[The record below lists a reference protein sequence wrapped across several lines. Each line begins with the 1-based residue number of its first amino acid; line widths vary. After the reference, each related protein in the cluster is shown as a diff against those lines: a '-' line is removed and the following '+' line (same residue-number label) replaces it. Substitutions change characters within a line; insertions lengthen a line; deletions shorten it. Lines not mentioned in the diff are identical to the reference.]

1 MKEVTAY
8 ADQSGGLWL
17 NELDALKSDAK
28 ISLAKILGQN
38 ADVCITA
45 IMGQPQLI
53 HKALDDLVTKLN
65 YIHVATKPCDETRYP
80 AIAGSPDI
88 S

>member
-17 NELDALKSDAK
+17 NELDAMKADAK
-28 ISLAKILGQN
+28 ISLGKILGQN

-45 IMGQPQLI
+45 IMSNVIGVAESI
-53 HKALDDLVTKLN
+53 GALAVKLQYMADD
-65 YIHVATKPCDETRYP
+65 KPCDETRYP
-80 AIAGSPDI
+80 AIAGSPGI